1 MLLEL
6 SSKKLRFLLDELY
19 LTELEELKKV
29 LTEELDL

>member
-6 SSKKLRFLLDELY
+6 SSKKLCFLLDELY

-29 LTEELDL
+29 LAEELDL